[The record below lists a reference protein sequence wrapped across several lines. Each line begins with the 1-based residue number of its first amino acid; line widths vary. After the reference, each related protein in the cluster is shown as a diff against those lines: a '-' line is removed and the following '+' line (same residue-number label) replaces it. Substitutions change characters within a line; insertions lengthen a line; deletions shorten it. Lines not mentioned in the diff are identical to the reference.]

1 MTLEHLD
8 TALGFAVIMLLL
20 SLLITVLVQT
30 VTAVLGLRG
39 SNLRWGVAQLL
50 AQIDPSLVDHAKA
63 IAERALR
70 HSAIAPIW
78 KRRATAIRPDELIR
92 VLDQMSAADAWG
104 GSKTTGED
112 KQALEAARNA
122 LRAVAA
128 KAGSGPTPE
137 LGERAAAVAASAA
150 QLFPARAE
158 AVKQAVLDALGS
170 TRTLAAGV
178 NSWFNTVMDRTTERF
193 VAQARWVTAI
203 TALAFSFVLRIDS
216 LQLWQRLSTDSEFR
230 AKLVSA
236 SEGTLRKAEE
246 VVALT
251 AERKAVASTAIAATR
266 DQLSGT
272 PVAASLG
279 EVPTQLVTRQ
289 QGEAWLRDHLKGTS
303 DRDSVLS
310 TYNSQFDQATKSW
323 LGELRNSTTSVNE
336 QLQQAS
342 FQLIPTPYP
351 PFGGYVTDL
360 RHLAGTLVTVL
371 LLSLGA
377 PFWFNLLRQM
387 ANLRPAIAEKVAG
400 GTAKGAA

>member
-50 AQIDPSLVDHAKA
+50 AQIDPSLVGHAKA
-63 IAERALR
+63 IAEQALR

-92 VLDQMSAADAWG
+92 VLDQLAAADAWSG
-104 GSKTTGED
+104 PKTKDSD

-122 LRAVAA
+122 LKAVAA
-128 KAGSGPTPE
+128 KVDPTAE
-137 LGERAAAVAASAA
+137 MSERAAAVAASAA
-150 QLFPARAE
+150 QLFPAQAD
-158 AVKQAVLDALGS
+158 AVKQAVLHALGS
-170 TRTLAAGV
+170 ARTLAAGV

-230 AKLVSA
+230 AKVVSA
-236 SEGTLRKAEE
+236 SEGTLRKAED

-310 TYNSQFDQATKSW
+310 TYNSQFDQATKTW

-351 PFGGYVTDL
+351 PFGGYVTDP

-387 ANLRPAIAEKVAG
+387 ANLRPAIAEKVAAEG
-400 GTAKGAA
+400 GAK

>member
-1 MTLEHLD
+1 
-8 TALGFAVIMLLL
+8 
-20 SLLITVLVQT
+20 
-30 VTAVLGLRG
+30 
-39 SNLRWGVAQLL
+39 
-50 AQIDPSLVDHAKA
+50 
-63 IAERALR
+63 
-70 HSAIAPIW
+70 
-78 KRRATAIRPDELIR
+78 
-92 VLDQMSAADAWG
+92 MSAADAWG

-236 SEGTLRKAEE
+236 SEE
-246 VVALT
+246 
-251 AERKAVASTAIAATR
+251 
-266 DQLSGT
+266 
-272 PVAASLG
+272 
-279 EVPTQLVTRQ
+279 

-400 GTAKGAA
+400 GTAKGAGLS